1 MVLISICIVALICAA
16 LLLYYFYRR
25 KHIPITH
32 KEYYEDKSVRRTYV
46 TLNGVMN
53 VAKTEHSHPLGM
65 VVSTHFR
72 CGKGVKR
79 GLKNGA
85 LPFNID

>member
-32 KEYYEDKSVRRTYV
+32 KEYYEDKS
-46 TLNGVMN
+46 G
-53 VAKTEHSHPLGM
+53 E
-65 VVSTHFR
+65 
-72 CGKGVKR
+72 
-79 GLKNGA
+79 NGA
-85 LPFNID
+85 FPPTRNGCIHSLSMRERG

>member
-53 VAKTEHSHPLGM
+53 GQETTYYPNHQVMSEFM
-65 VVSTHFR
+65 
-72 CGKGVKR
+72 
-79 GLKNGA
+79 
-85 LPFNID
+85 